1 MQNIYR
7 DGRPAELLE
16 VCWLDVSSE
25 MRVTKGKT
33 YGFSFMLSMNTENSF
48 GWDVPVFLMARI
60 GEEGKYQRV
69 QTDLSELGGE
79 VEEFPPKKCRI
90 EFEVIKKSENNEEF
104 PAKKSQTKSKSDE
117 NAKNNEETLY
127 FGLNEVWA
135 NKWKGG
141 LRIHDAIVQERTAGI
156 MLLHLIPVPTSPE
169 GKK

>member
-1 MQNIYR
+1 LLSAKYR

-16 VCWLDVSSE
+16 VCWLDVSGE

-33 YGFSFMLSMNTENSF
+33 HGVSFMSSMNTENSF

-90 EFEVIKKSENNEEF
+90 EFE
-104 PAKKSQTKSKSDE
+104 SD
-117 NAKNNEETLY
+117 
-127 FGLNEVWA
+127 
-135 NKWKGG
+135 
-141 LRIHDAIVQERTAGI
+141 
-156 MLLHLIPVPTSPE
+156 
-169 GKK
+169 